1 MPIASV
7 AIAGLFAAF
16 SPTQVKEDLDA
27 HPWRPAPSSPVV
39 AAPAAPESTRSVP
52 APEPAAVPAA
62 AGTWQ
67 IQLAA
72 LSSFEA
78 AKSEQKRLEKVLG
91 AGKLEISSE
100 GPVNR
105 LRYGSYPTKEAAED
119 ALEALRAK
127 GVDGFPVRKP

>member
-7 AIAGLFAAF
+7 AVAGLFAAF
-16 SPTQVKEDLDA
+16 TPSQVKEDLDA
-27 HPWRPAPSSPVV
+27 HPWRPAPSAPVATAAPEV
-39 AAPAAPESTRSVP
+39 TKSVPATEQAPAPAASG
-52 APEPAAVPAA
+52 A
-62 AGTWQ
+62 WQ

-78 AKSEQKRLEKVLG
+78 AKTEQKRLEKVLG
-91 AGKLEISSE
+91 AAKLEVSSE
-100 GPVNR
+100 GQVNR

>member
-7 AIAGLFAAF
+7 TLAGLFAAF
-16 SPTQVKEDLDA
+16 SPSQVKEDLDTR
-27 HPWRPAPSSPVV
+27 PWRPAPSAPV
-39 AAPAAPESTRSVP
+39 AAAVPESTKSAPSAEPPQVP
-52 APEPAAVPAA
+52 ATS
-62 AGTWQ
+62 GTWQ

-78 AKSEQKRLEKVLG
+78 AKAEQKRLEKVLG
-91 AGKLEISSE
+91 PGKLEVSSE
-100 GPVNR
+100 GQVNR
-105 LRYGSYPTKEAAED
+105 LRYGSYPTKESAED

>member
-16 SPTQVKEDLDA
+16 SPVQVKEDLDA

-39 AAPAAPESTRSVP
+39 AAPESTRSVP
-52 APEPAAVPAA
+52 APEPAAAPAA

-91 AGKLEISSE
+91 PGRLEVSSE

-127 GVDGFPVRKP
+127 GIDGFPVRRP

>member
-7 AIAGLFAAF
+7 AFAWLFAAF

-27 HPWRPAPSSPVV
+27 HPWRPAPSSHVV
-39 AAPAAPESTRSVP
+39 AAPEPTRSAP

-62 AGTWQ
+62 AGMWQ

-91 AGKLEISSE
+91 PGRLEVSSE

-119 ALEALRAK
+119 ALEALRAR
-127 GVDGFPVRKP
+127 GVDGFPVRRP

>member
-1 MPIASV
+1 MPIASA

-16 SPTQVKEDLDA
+16 SPSQVKEDLDA
-27 HPWRPAPSSPVV
+27 RPWRPAPS
-39 AAPAAPESTRSVP
+39 APAAAAVPESTRSVP
-52 APEPAAVPAA
+52 SPEPVQPPAA
-62 AGTWQ
+62 PGTWQ

-78 AKSEQKRLEKVLG
+78 AKTEQKRLEKVLG
-91 AGKLEISSE
+91 PGKLEVSSE
-100 GPVNR
+100 GQVNR
-105 LRYGSYPTKEAAED
+105 LRYGSYPSKEAAED